1 MKKIL
6 FILAALLTVTF
17 TSCDKDDE
25 RDKFEGT
32 YRIELSG
39 SVTYDDYM
47 HTTNPIH
54 DVGSITITKASL
66 FGNVV
71 NVSGYFNAEATISGN
86 RIQIGAETISKEMGN
101 KVITYTYYHREGT
114 LNGNTIT
121 FDTEIDGIEEQV
133 VGSSREFYG
142 LIHSVAVK

>member
-39 SVTYDDYM
+39 SVTYDDYT
-47 HTTNPIH
+47 HTTIPIH

-101 KVITYTYYHREGT
+101 KVVTYTYYHREGT